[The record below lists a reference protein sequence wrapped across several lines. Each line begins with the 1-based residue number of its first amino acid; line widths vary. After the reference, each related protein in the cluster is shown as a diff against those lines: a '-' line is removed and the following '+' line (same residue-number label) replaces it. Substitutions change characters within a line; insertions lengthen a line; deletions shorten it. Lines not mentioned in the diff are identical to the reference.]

1 VFLEKILEGLSWG
14 LFVVA
19 ILVPIASFNVAW
31 SWLGPILRRSKEEE
45 LELLTDF
52 LEEEFE
58 EEPPLPENEELQRQ
72 RYRFTA
78 STIVRPP
85 NVIRRKDNENED

>member
-1 VFLEKILEGLSWG
+1 MFLEKILEGLSWG

-19 ILVPIASFNVAW
+19 ILVPIVSFNIAW
-31 SWLGPILRRSKEEE
+31 SWLEPILRKQKEEE
-45 LELLTDF
+45 LELLTDL

-58 EEPPLPENEELQRQ
+58 EEPPLPDNEEPQRQ
-72 RYRFTA
+72 HYRFTA